1 MACKQE
7 SGSPFSWARTK
18 DKSGK
23 ENVDI
28 LHDDHV
34 GYPVAESAKYDLSSM
49 PTYIMTACFFIPSI
63 AFSIPAPSR
72 GLAGEASP
80 FDSGAGLIYSPVE
93 SEAARDPERAL

>member
-1 MACKQE
+1 MVCKQE
-7 SGSPFSWARTK
+7 SGFFPSWARTK

-23 ENVDI
+23 KDVDI
-28 LHDDHV
+28 LHDNHV
-34 GYPVAESAKYDLSSM
+34 GYPDAESAKHDFPSRL
-49 PTYIMTACFFIPSI
+49 TYIITACFFIPSI